1 MLSKFTTATEAA
13 LALAVVIQIVSR
25 LKSKAVLEIEGF
37 VFTAPH
43 VYSVQSS
50 VRVTW
55 QDEIS
60 SPPKEV
66 VHVNGPAILAQK
78 VTTRS
83 GDGGTVTIWLIMPA
97 ASPPKMRRS
106 AWLSIVSSILLH

>member
-13 LALAVVIQIVSR
+13 LALAVGIQMVLR
-25 LKSKAVLEIEGF
+25 LKTKAVLEIDGF
-37 VFTAPH
+37 VFNTPH

-50 VRVTW
+50 VRVTS

-66 VHVNGPAILAQK
+66 VQVNGPAILAQK

-83 GDGGTVTIWLIMPA
+83 GDGGTVTVWLITPA
-97 ASPPKMRRS
+97 ASPSKIRRS
-106 AWLSIVSSILLH
+106 AWLSIVSSTLLH